1 LATAETPQNRS
12 NGGASLPERAG
23 GLAKFAA
30 RVAGHGQTVLPPYV
44 PGLDAPLRPTAVVV
58 ARDPL
63 VRSGLVAVL
72 DAYPGLVMKEAR
84 EAGGGVVADVVIWDE
99 PEATAPR
106 SLSPVLALV
115 NGSQHARQA
124 LRSGAR
130 GALARSAAPQAIAS
144 AALAVAAGHW
154 VLDDSFAGA
163 LLHVGEAA
171 ITAPTLLSAR
181 EQEVLALLS
190 EGLSNRDVAARLGI
204 SHHTAKF
211 HVNAILDKLGATTR
225 TEAVVLA
232 ARSGLLTL

>member
-1 LATAETPQNRS
+1 MD
-12 NGGASLPERAG
+12 
-23 GLAKFAA
+23 KAA
-30 RVAGHGQTVLPPYV
+30 RRLTLLL
-44 PGLDAPLRPTAVVV
+44 LDAPLRPSAVVV

-72 DAYPGLVMKEAR
+72 GAYPGLVLR
-84 EAGGGVVADVVIWDE
+84 EALADTEGAARADVVIWDA
-99 PEATAPR
+99 PEGARPATSAPF
-106 SLSPVLALV
+106 LALV
-115 NGSQHARQA
+115 STAQEARQA
-124 LRSGAR
+124 LRAGAR
-130 GALARSAAPQAIAS
+130 GALSRSAPTTAIAP

-154 VLDDSFAGA
+154 VLDETFAAA
-163 LLHVGEAA
+163 LLQVG
-171 ITAPTLLSAR
+171 PPPSGPPSMLSPR

-204 SHHTAKF
+204 SRHTAKF